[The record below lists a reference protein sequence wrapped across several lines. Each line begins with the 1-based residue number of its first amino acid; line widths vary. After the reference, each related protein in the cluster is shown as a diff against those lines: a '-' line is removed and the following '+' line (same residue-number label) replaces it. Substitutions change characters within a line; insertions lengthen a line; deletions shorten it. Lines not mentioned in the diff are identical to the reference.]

1 VSRESVRLALLIAA
15 LNDLDVRLTDIK
27 NAYLNAPI
35 TEKYYVIA
43 GDEFGPELKGRCM
56 KIVRALYGL
65 KSAGAA
71 FRAHLATIL
80 RHSMNFRPCEAD
92 PDVWMRVATKENG
105 FAYWEYALCYVDDIL
120 FISAQVDKVV
130 SELSDSFE
138 LKEAQDPAAQE
149 ERCLGAM
156 IGQYTFPD
164 GSTVWY
170 MSAEAYLKKAIPTI
184 EDMWDKKLYRK
195 VSAPL
200 SKDYHPEVDTSML
213 LGDDDAQLYASY
225 IGILQE
231 RAVELGRI
239 DLTHSVSLMSRFRA
253 APCEGHLMAV
263 LHIFGY
269 VKGHL
274 RSKLVLDPAYRDWGS
289 VDWVDAHWK
298 EFYPDVAE
306 PIPVNAPEPRGN
318 EVQVNMFCDAAHAT
332 CLATR
337 RSTTGVIIFVNGAP
351 IRWYSKRQNM
361 VESSTFGSEFVAL
374 KIAYH
379 KCREE
384 CAAGAIRVAFEK
396 GADNCSD
403 GLTKILVGKDFHTF
417 ATRVLY

>member
-1 VSRESVRLALLIAA
+1 
-15 LNDLDVRLTDIK
+15 
-27 NAYLNAPI
+27 
-35 TEKYYVIA
+35 
-43 GDEFGPELKGRCM
+43 
-56 KIVRALYGL
+56 
-65 KSAGAA
+65 
-71 FRAHLATIL
+71 
-80 RHSMNFRPCEAD
+80 
-92 PDVWMRVATKENG
+92 
-105 FAYWEYALCYVDDIL
+105 
-120 FISAQVDKVV
+120 
-130 SELSDSFE
+130 
-138 LKEAQDPAAQE
+138 
-149 ERCLGAM
+149 
-156 IGQYTFPD
+156 
-164 GSTVWY
+164 
-170 MSAEAYLKKAIPTI
+170 
-184 EDMWDKKLYRK
+184 MWDEKLYRK

-200 SKDYHPEVDTSML
+200 PKDYHPEVDTSML

-225 IGILQE
+225 IGILQW
-231 RAVELGRI
+231 AVELGRI

-253 APCEGHLMAV
+253 APREGHLMAV

-274 RSKLVLDPAYRDWGS
+274 RSKLVLDPGYRDWS
-289 VDWVDAHWK
+289 FVDWVDADWK
-298 EFYPDVAE
+298 EFYPDATE

-351 IRWYSKRQNM
+351 IRWYSKRQNT

-374 KIAYH
+374 KIAVEMNIALRYKIRMMGVPIEEPTNTFADNSSVVTNVTIPESTLQKRHNAIAYH

-403 GLTKILVGKDFHTF
+403 GLTKILVGGEFHQF
-417 ATRVLY
+417 ATRDLY